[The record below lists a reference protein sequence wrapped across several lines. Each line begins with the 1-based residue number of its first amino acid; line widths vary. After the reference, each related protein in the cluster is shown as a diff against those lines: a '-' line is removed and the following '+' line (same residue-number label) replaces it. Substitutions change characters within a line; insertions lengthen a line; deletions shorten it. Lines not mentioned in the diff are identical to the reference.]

1 MAQEQQSESN
11 GTPGAGNGNGGQQ
24 GPGCGGDARITDLLV
39 SSFES
44 SVRTAYCMMRIP
56 VVCYANL
63 LDNWCRAMEAAT
75 RQCEGGQG
83 GGGGIGPT
91 TGPGNMPG
99 PVEGQRPAQQ

>member
-1 MAQEQQSESN
+1 MAQDQQSQSN

-24 GPGCGGDARITDLLV
+24 EPGCGEDARITDLLV

-56 VVCYANL
+56 VVCYANP
-63 LDNWCRAMEAAT
+63 LDNWCRAIEAAT
-75 RQCEGGQG
+75 RQCEGGG
-83 GGGGIGPT
+83 NGGGIGPS
-91 TGPGNMPG
+91 TGPGEIPG